1 MSESSTVHSSPIQ
14 GSSAPTSIPQESN
27 KMENLAKMTL
37 IETRLSNEKKSVF
50 LAYVLWFFFGS
61 FGVHCF
67 YLGKPMSGLFRIASI
82 WLGIILVLAIGS
94 DGPGLING
102 VGALFLVIGS
112 LLLLIDIFR
121 IPGFARA
128 YLDNRRMIYERN
140 LLR

>member
-67 YLGKPMSGLFRIASI
+67 YLGKPMSGLFRI
-82 WLGIILVLAIGS
+82 
-94 DGPGLING
+94 
-102 VGALFLVIGS
+102 
-112 LLLLIDIFR
+112 
-121 IPGFARA
+121 PGFARA

>member
-67 YLGKPMSGLFRIASI
+67 YLGKPMS
-82 WLGIILVLAIGS
+82 
-94 DGPGLING
+94 
-102 VGALFLVIGS
+102 
-112 LLLLIDIFR
+112 
-121 IPGFARA
+121 
-128 YLDNRRMIYERN
+128 
-140 LLR
+140 

>member
-82 WLGIILVLAIGS
+82 WLGIISSSRLDLTAPASSTG
-94 DGPGLING
+94 
-102 VGALFLVIGS
+102 GARCSS
-112 LLLLIDIFR
+112 LSEAWCF
-121 IPGFARA
+121 
-128 YLDNRRMIYERN
+128 
-140 LLR
+140 

>member
-67 YLGKPMSGLFRIASI
+67 YLGKRTLPYR
-82 WLGIILVLAIGS
+82 VDLAWNH
-94 DGPGLING
+94 P
-102 VGALFLVIGS
+102 
-112 LLLLIDIFR
+112 R
-121 IPGFARA
+121 
-128 YLDNRRMIYERN
+128 
-140 LLR
+140 LRDWI

>member
-82 WLGIILVLAIGS
+82 WLGIILVFALGS
-94 DGPGLING
+94 
-102 VGALFLVIGS
+102 GALFLVIGS

-128 YLDNRRMIYERN
+128 YLDNRRMMYERN